1 MAISIR
7 QIISGSTRA
16 IQLIGNSIL
25 VKKMYMGFPQFLGYS
40 ITMIIK
46 AFTFIPR
53 LVVWMVNVPLV
64 LEPIDSVRSLCV
76 VLIKQ

>member
-1 MAISIR
+1 
-7 QIISGSTRA
+7 
-16 IQLIGNSIL
+16 
-25 VKKMYMGFPQFLGYS
+25 MYMGFPQFLGYS